1 MVAMGLYETTEAMLM
16 GAQNISFPFAPLNSQ
31 GRLGWA
37 ADNQSVRDVIWNI
50 LLTRPG
56 ERLMR
61 PEFGAGIR
69 EFIHHPNNETT
80 RRLMADVARR
90 SIRRWEPRV
99 ELLELT
105 VNSDPLQLNHV
116 ILSLRY
122 RLKLNGAQDGFE
134 FGLQLSN

>member
-1 MVAMGLYETTEAMLM
+1 MKS
-16 GAQNISFPFAPLNSQ
+16 QNISFPFAALNNQ
-31 GRLGWA
+31 GRLAWA
-37 ADNQSVRDVIWNI
+37 QENESVRDVIWNI

-80 RRLMADVARR
+80 RRLMADVASRA
-90 SIRRWEPRV
+90 IRRWEPRI
-99 ELLELT
+99 ELLALT
-105 VNSDPLQLNHV
+105 VNSDPAQFNQV

-122 RLKLNGAQDGFE
+122 RLKINGEQKNFE
-134 FGLQLSN
+134 FALQLNN